1 VRNRIYAATAVSAV
15 LFLAGCEGDDGFN
28 GIDGLDGLDGEDGF
42 NSLVAFRDVPVGD
55 AVCLGGGS
63 AIDSGLDT
71 NRNDILDAD
80 EVMVTEYTEC
90 AVTPTLRA
98 LHAAPDA
105 PKVNI
110 WVDGA
115 PALTDVD
122 YNQGSGLLG
131 VGQAENVTQDG
142 ADVNVQLEAIFPGD
156 DAVVFEATLPLDF
169 GTETTVIA
177 CGTLG
182 GGDFMACGD
191 AAAPIVVTNPAGES
205 IADGSFRAQV
215 VHASPSAPPVD
226 VYVTVL
232 DGALENPVNGG
243 APLAFGDYT
252 GQLEVP
258 AGPYQLRVAIP
269 NDGDPIV
276 VYDSGEIPLPAGA
289 DLLIVATENVFLGD
303 SAVQLIVLD
312 GATAAP
318 LYDANTPAGA
328 VAVHLSPDAPAV
340 DILADVGSTPEAESI
355 KLVENVSYTQF
366 CSLEEIGA
374 PEDYTLSVVAT
385 GDTASVL
392 DIPYSAVVNEAAT
405 VIVSGLLST
414 DTLTAIPLAIDGRSV
429 FTEAKVRLT
438 HGSPST
444 PNVDIYILPEGTMI
458 GDEGADP
465 AFTDV
470 PFGADTGVLSVDT
483 EQNLDIYVT
492 GAGDTT
498 PAISVTGFDPVPG
511 MVLDVVARDADPMN
525 VEETGPQVLLIDY
538 DTLNECVVAAP

>member
-1 VRNRIYAATAVSAV
+1 MRNRIYALTAVSAV
-15 LFLAGCEGDDGFN
+15 LFLAGCEGDDG
-28 GIDGLDGLDGEDGF
+28 LDGMDGADGSDGF
-42 NSLVAFRDVPVGD
+42 NSLIAFRDVAVGD

-80 EVMVTEYTEC
+80 EVTATEYPEC

-98 LHAAPDA
+98 LHASPDA

-110 WVDGA
+110 WVDGT

-131 VGQAENVTQDG
+131 VGQAENVTEDG
-142 ADVNVQLEAIFPGD
+142 ADVNVQIEGILPGD

-177 CGTLG
+177 SGTIE
-182 GGDFMACGD
+182 GGDFG
-191 AAAPIVVTNPAGES
+191 PIVIANPAGES

-215 VHASPSAPPVD
+215 VHASPSAPAVD
-226 VYVTVL
+226 VYVTAL

-243 APLAFGDYT
+243 APLAFGEFT

-258 AGPYQLRVAIP
+258 AGPYQLRVAVP

-318 LYDANTPAGA
+318 LYDASTPAGA

-340 DILADVGSTPEAESI
+340 DILADVGSTAEIEQI

-385 GDTASVL
+385 GDTSSVL
-392 DIPYSAVVNEAAT
+392 DIPVSAVVNEAAT

-414 DTLTAIPLAIDGRSV
+414 DTLTAIPLAIDGRSI

-458 GDEGADP
+458 GDEGADA

-492 GAGDTT
+492 ATGDTT
-498 PAISVTGFDPVPG
+498 PAISVTGFDPTPG
-511 MVLDVVARDADPMN
+511 MVLDVVARDADPMDMD
-525 VEETGPQVLLIDY
+525 EMGPQVLLIDY
-538 DTLNECVVAAP
+538 DALNECTVAAP